1 MAGAVGT
8 QIALGTRNRSKR
20 TAGTHLSAPFPVQ
33 VVVVTVTAL
42 LWSFR
47 GPKKVAPL
55 EPSKEAGA
63 ILEELTERERQR

>member
-1 MAGAVGT
+1 
-8 QIALGTRNRSKR
+8 
-20 TAGTHLSAPFPVQ
+20 VQ

>member
-1 MAGAVGT
+1 MARKSPWVPETDQNA
-8 QIALGTRNRSKR
+8 QQALTW
-20 TAGTHLSAPFPVQ
+20 SAPYPVQ